1 MLPHCNSSLN
11 NNRRWLFADPLD
23 ALLERVR
30 GVRAARVRA
39 QRLDPGRVHLHRAR
53 VPHYPG
59 VLPPQHSPPIL
70 LLRAAT

>member
-1 MLPHCNSSLN
+1 
-11 NNRRWLFADPLD
+11 
-23 ALLERVR
+23 VR